1 MKGRTIAKL
10 AAEAGVNVETIRYYQ
25 RIGVLDKPKP
35 SQTGW
40 RQYSEHV
47 LRTLQYIKSG
57 QNLGFSL
64 AEIKAMQKLCLA
76 ERPPQLCQ
84 SIREVARQKIADVER
99 QIRELE
105 QLKVRLLEFIQAC
118 AAKPDAER
126 CPLSQALNGMK
137 SDS

>member
-64 AEIKAMQKLCLA
+64 AEIKAMQKLCLV

-84 SIREVARQKIADVER
+84 SIREVARQKIADVES

-105 QLKVRLLEFIQAC
+105 QLKMRLQDFIQAC
-118 AAKPDAER
+118 ASKPDVER
-126 CPLSQALNGMK
+126 CPLSQTFNGMK
-137 SDS
+137 SGG

>member
-35 SQTGW
+35 AQAGW

-64 AEIKAMQKLCLA
+64 AEIKAVQKLCLA
-76 ERPPQLCQ
+76 ERPPRLCQ
-84 SIREVARQKIADVER
+84 SIREVARQKVAEVEK
-99 QIRELE
+99 QMQELE
-105 QLKVRLLEFIQAC
+105 QLKQRLQEFIQAC

-126 CPLSQALNGMK
+126 CPLSQAFNGMK
-137 SDS
+137 SGS